1 MEIKCSW
8 KSRFPTNGLLR
19 LMLEQRPEV
28 TNGKKVGAN
37 MCVNYFKGGIDSE
50 SRYEK
55 ALFVLIP
62 REGTTA
68 DHSERGN

>member
-1 MEIKCSW
+1 MSSKFNFQI
-8 KSRFPTNGLLR
+8 TDLLR

-28 TNGKKVGAN
+28 TNGQDVGAN

-62 REGTTA
+62 REGITA

>member
-1 MEIKCSW
+1 
-8 KSRFPTNGLLR
+8 
-19 LMLEQRPEV
+19 
-28 TNGKKVGAN
+28 

-55 ALFVLIP
+55 VLFVLIP

-68 DHSERGN
+68 DHSERGNWTEQHSKQGSFRIQLFIQDCLDLK